1 MISVT
6 SAASAVRDLPSESS
20 VVRDDSAFLPD
31 LPLPSL
37 TLIVYASPLTTA
49 ASAVRD
55 ISSESSIIRDDSFG
69 RSTSRSTLCSELYY
83 LYRF

>member
-55 ISSESSIIRDDSFG
+55 ISSESSI
-69 RSTSRSTLCSELYY
+69 LLYSATI
-83 LYRF
+83 LHRPKHVTIHPLW